1 MKDKFRYNKKR
12 KHYSYIFKI
21 VGNYCINI
29 LLTTQSE
36 SKQRKKGKTTMVKNI
51 KLSTHPN
58 PNTPN
63 VIVYI
68 YNHAPYYD
76 PINSFDLKTLKWK
89 WNINDKRIVKR
100 LKKYNKHK
108 QYFINK

>member
-51 KLSTHPN
+51 KLST
-58 PNTPN
+58 
-63 VIVYI
+63 
-68 YNHAPYYD
+68 
-76 PINSFDLKTLKWK
+76 
-89 WNINDKRIVKR
+89 R
-100 LKKYNKHK
+100 
-108 QYFINK
+108 